1 MRTIRHI
8 LAATDLS
15 PLSLHAVDRGFLVAR
30 TTAAR
35 YTVLH
40 AMGLDAL
47 GPLRNL
53 IGAKAESV
61 SQKAVARQREA
72 LEAIAADPAHSK
84 GVASVLRVEEGMAS
98 TVVPAL
104 AAREDADLVVLGARG
119 ASALHRLLL
128 GSTASRL
135 LRKSKC
141 PVLLVKKPAKGPY
154 ARALIPVDFSPGSE
168 LAVRLMRE
176 IAPHAQIVLLHVF
189 DVPFEGMLQVAG
201 VSEVEVRRYR
211 AEARERALRDLH
223 ALARR
228 AGLQRNDY
236 VPMVEHGNAVAH
248 ILEHES
254 RSRCNLIILGKHGTH
269 VTEELLLGSVT
280 KRVLGA
286 CRADVL
292 VVVDK
297 WSPPLPPSL

>member
-1 MRTIRHI
+1 MHSIRHI

-35 YTVLH
+35 YTLLH

-53 IGAKAESV
+53 IGAKADKV
-61 SQKAVARQREA
+61 AHKAVAQQRAA
-72 LEAIAADPAHSK
+72 LEAIAQEPARNK
-84 GVASVLRVEEGMAS
+84 GVACVVQVEEGMAT
-98 TVVPAL
+98 TVVPVL
-104 AAREDADLVVLGARG
+104 AVASDADLVVVGARG
-119 ASALHRLLL
+119 EGALRRLLI

-135 LRKSKC
+135 LRKSTC

-154 ARALIPVDFSPGSE
+154 LRALIPVDFSPGSE
-168 LAVRLMRE
+168 IAIRLMRE

-189 DVPFEGMLQVAG
+189 DVPFEGMLQYAG
-201 VSEVEVRRYR
+201 VSAAEVQRYR
-211 AEARERALRDLH
+211 TEARERALRDLH

-228 AGLQRNDY
+228 AGLQRTDY
-236 VPMVEHGNAVAH
+236 VPIVEHGNAVKH

-254 RSRCNLIILGKHGTH
+254 RIRCNLIILGKHGTH

-280 KRVLGA
+280 KRVLGQ
-286 CRADVL
+286 CKADVL

-297 WSPPLPPSL
+297 HGAGSAPA

>member
-1 MRTIRHI
+1 MHSIRHI
-8 LAATDLS
+8 LTATDLS

-35 YTVLH
+35 YTLLH

-53 IGAKAESV
+53 IGAKADKV
-61 SQKAVARQREA
+61 AHKAVAQQRAA
-72 LEAIAADPAHSK
+72 LEAIAQDPARNK
-84 GVASVLRVEEGMAS
+84 GVPCAVQVEEGMAT

-104 AAREDADLVVLGARG
+104 AAASATDLVVVGARG
-119 ASALHRLLL
+119 EGALRRVLI

-135 LRKSKC
+135 LRKSTC

-154 ARALIPVDFSPGSE
+154 LRALIPVDFSPGSE
-168 LAVRLMRE
+168 TAIRLMRE

-189 DVPFEGMLQVAG
+189 DVPFEGMLQYAG
-201 VSEVEVRRYR
+201 VSAVEVRRYR
-211 AEARERALRDLH
+211 AEARERALRELH

-228 AGLQRNDY
+228 AGLQRTDY
-236 VPMVEHGNAVAH
+236 VPIVEHGNAVQH

-254 RSRCNLIILGKHGTH
+254 RIRCSLIILGKHGTH

-280 KRVLGA
+280 KRVLGQ
-286 CRADVL
+286 CKADVL

-297 WSPPLPPSL
+297 RSATSLQV

>member
-1 MRTIRHI
+1 MHSIRQI
-8 LAATDLS
+8 FAATDLS
-15 PLSLHAVDRGFLVAR
+15 PLSLHAVDRGFLIAR

-35 YTVLH
+35 YTLLH

-53 IGAKAESV
+53 IGTKADKV
-61 SQKAVARQREA
+61 THTALAQQRAA
-72 LEAIAADPAHSK
+72 LEAIAGDAARNK
-84 GVASVLRVEEGMAS
+84 GITCRIQVEEGMAT

-104 AAREDADLVVLGARG
+104 AAAGHADLVVVGARG
-119 ASALHRLLL
+119 ESALKRLLI

-135 LRKSKC
+135 LRKSSC

-154 ARALIPVDFSPGSE
+154 LRALLPVDFSPVSE
-168 LAVRLMRE
+168 AAIRLMRE

-189 DVPFEGMLQVAG
+189 DVPFEGMLQYAG
-201 VSEVEVRRYR
+201 VSAVEVRRYR
-211 AEARERALRDLH
+211 AEARERALRELH

-228 AGLQRNDY
+228 AGLQRTDY
-236 VPMVEHGNAVAH
+236 ALAVEHGQTVHH

-254 RSRCNLIILGKHGTH
+254 RTRCNLIIMGKHGTH

-280 KRVLGA
+280 KRVLGR

-292 VVVDK
+292 VVTDK
-297 WSPPLPPSL
+297 RATGAPPA